1 MDWPSCSPDLN
12 PIENLWA
19 IVKGNVEKRM
29 PKNLKDLEKFMT
41 EEWNAIQESVL
52 NNLVNSMRRRCE
64 LVIENNGERINF

>member
-41 EEWNAIQESVL
+41 EEWNAIPEFVL
-52 NNLVNSMRRRCE
+52 NNLINSMR
-64 LVIENNGERINF
+64 VSIENNGERINF

>member
-29 PKNLKDLEKFMT
+29 PQNLGDLEKFLT
-41 EEWNAIQESVL
+41 EEWNSIPKSVL
-52 NNLVNSMRRRCE
+52 NNLINSMRRRCE
-64 LVIENNGERINF
+64 RINF